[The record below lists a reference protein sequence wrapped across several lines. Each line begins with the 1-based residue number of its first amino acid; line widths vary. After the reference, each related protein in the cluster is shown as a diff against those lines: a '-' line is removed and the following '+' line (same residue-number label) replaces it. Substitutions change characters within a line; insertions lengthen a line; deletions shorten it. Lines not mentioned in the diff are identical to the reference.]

1 MNRRQRARLPA
12 FKAQHAKK
20 NAAARERLLRSAGLS
35 FGCNV
40 LYALYHGALGI
51 LQLSMWFVAM
61 SAFYGLLSVLR
72 FEIILCAGNRKKTN
86 SDVTETLLL
95 KSSGVLLVL
104 LSVILAWVNAI
115 CIVQKI
121 GMPHGKI
128 TMITIA
134 TYTFGKIAASITQ
147 TVRQRK
153 AFSTLSVVLC
163 RIRQAEVAASV
174 LTLQQSMLVSF
185 GTVEER
191 QICRMNAVTGAAIC
205 LFILLLGI
213 RMITQ
218 TRKENDVW
226 QNQNL

>member
-1 MNRRQRARLPA
+1 MTRKQRVCLSTFR
-12 FKAQHAKK
+12 AQHAKK
-20 NAAARERLLRSAGLS
+20 NAAVRDQLLRSAVLS
-35 FGCNV
+35 LGCNF

-72 FEIILCAGNRKKTN
+72 FGAVLCAGNRKKAN
-86 SDVTETLLL
+86 SNVTETLLF
-95 KSSGVLLVL
+95 KSTGALLIL
-104 LSVILAWVNAI
+104 LSMVLAWVNAI
-115 CIVQKI
+115 SIAQRI

-134 TYTFGKIAASITQ
+134 TYTFGKIAAS
-147 TVRQRK
+147 VRQTIRQRRE
-153 AFSTLSVVLC
+153 FSTLSVVLC

-185 GTVEER
+185 GTMEEM
-191 QICRMNAVTGAAIC
+191 QMCRMNAITGAVIC
-205 LFILLLGI
+205 LFILSLGI
-213 RMITQ
+213 RMITR

-226 QNQNL
+226 QNRNL